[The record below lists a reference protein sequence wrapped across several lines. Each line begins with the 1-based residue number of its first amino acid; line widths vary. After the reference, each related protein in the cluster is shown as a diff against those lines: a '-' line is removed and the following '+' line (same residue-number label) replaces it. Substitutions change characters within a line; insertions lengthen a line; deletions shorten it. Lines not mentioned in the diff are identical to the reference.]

1 MLYKNHVYIY
11 FVNFSRIIYF
21 FIIFNVCRD
30 IFRNYDSL
38 SSFCVPKD
46 DRCMII
52 NFVRAFIKTNTMQ
65 NFFNST
71 IEFFKPFFSKML
83 KVQKRTI
90 RCSCNKLST
99 CQINLQLY
107 VCDGSLSLSTL
118 FLGELF
124 VFFA

>member
-30 IFRNYDSL
+30 IFKNYDSL

-52 NFVRAFIKTNTMQ
+52 NFVLAFIKTNTMQ
-65 NFFNST
+65 NFFNYKVLLNSSNR
-71 IEFFKPFFSKML
+71 FSRKCW
-83 KVQKRTI
+83 KCRNIQY
-90 RCSCNKLST
+90 SCNKLST

-107 VCDGSLSLSTL
+107 VCDGSLSLSIL